1 MSKRKREIK
10 KRKQLAEDVREDE
23 SLLTTESAEDI
34 EIAQDSGHG
43 EPDPEDL
50 RPSESPIDDS
60 QIVTKP
66 VVPAPKKRGQK
77 KETSGQQ
84 PKAAVAGDSWLGRNK
99 ENFLLGLLILYVLLL
114 GLGTVGEL
122 FEIEWILN
130 LPLFR

>member
-66 VVPAPKKRGQK
+66 VVPAPKKPAQK
-77 KETSGQQ
+77 KETPGRQ
-84 PKAAVAGDSWLGRNK
+84 PKAAVAADSWLGQNK

>member
-10 KRKQLAEDVREDE
+10 KRKQLAGDVREDE

-34 EIAQDSGHG
+34 EITQDSGHG
-43 EPDPEDL
+43 EPEFEDL
-50 RPSESPIDDS
+50 RPPESPIDDS
-60 QIVTKP
+60 QILTTP
-66 VVPAPKKRGQK
+66 LPSAPKKPAQK
-77 KETSGQQ
+77 KETSGRQ
-84 PKAAVAGDSWLGRNK
+84 PKAAVAADSWLGQNK

>member
-43 EPDPEDL
+43 EPEFEDL
-50 RPSESPIDDS
+50 RPPESPIDDS

-66 VVPAPKKRGQK
+66 VMRAPKKPAQK
-77 KETSGQQ
+77 KETSGRQ
-84 PKAAVAGDSWLGRNK
+84 PKAAVAADSWLGQNK

>member
-10 KRKQLAEDVREDE
+10 KRKKLLEEGQADE
-23 SLLTTESAEDI
+23 SLQAAESVENVEIHEDAAPGESAPE
-34 EIAQDSGHG
+34 EI
-43 EPDPEDL
+43 L
-50 RPSESPIDDS
+50 PSESPIDDN
-60 QIVTKP
+60 QIVST
-66 VVPAPKKRGQK
+66 PAPPAVKRPVSKKGTPGRQ
-77 KETSGQQ
+77 S
-84 PKAAVAGDSWLGRNK
+84 KATVATDSWLGRNK